1 MDYLKQ
7 LPMENEHREYK
18 QNRIKLTKDLWE
30 TISAFENTDG
40 GVIVL
45 GITEKE
51 EREKSF
57 EITGVQDP

>member
-7 LPMENEHREYK
+7 LPIENEHREYK
-18 QNRIKLTKDLWE
+18 KNKSKLTKDLWE

-51 EREKSF
+51 GEKSF
-57 EITGVQDP
+57 EITGVQNPQ